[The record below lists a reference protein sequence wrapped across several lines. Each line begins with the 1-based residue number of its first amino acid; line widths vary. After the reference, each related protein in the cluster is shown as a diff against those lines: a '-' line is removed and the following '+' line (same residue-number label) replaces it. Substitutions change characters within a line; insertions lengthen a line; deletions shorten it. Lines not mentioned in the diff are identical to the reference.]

1 MLLLLFAGILRPCDQ
16 YPSEPGVLKPSS
28 SVSSNSRPL
37 SALSNGGVFMGNLRP
52 KSEVDESEPD
62 EEITNA
68 TTKVGT
74 QTIFYVQPGL
84 DLRGFWFLQ
93 KTVYLENLAS

>member
-1 MLLLLFAGILRPCDQ
+1 
-16 YPSEPGVLKPSS
+16 
-28 SVSSNSRPL
+28 
-37 SALSNGGVFMGNLRP
+37 MGNLRP

-74 QTIFYVQPGL
+74 QTIFYVQQGL
-84 DLRGFWFLQ
+84 ELRGFWFLEHHEVG
-93 KTVYLENLAS
+93 KNAKIRVI

>member
-1 MLLLLFAGILRPCDQ
+1 
-16 YPSEPGVLKPSS
+16 
-28 SVSSNSRPL
+28 
-37 SALSNGGVFMGNLRP
+37 MGNLRP

-74 QTIFYVQPGL
+74 KTIIVL
-84 DLRGFWFLQ
+84 DLGL
-93 KTVYLENLAS
+93 VDPIELSPLVC

>member
-1 MLLLLFAGILRPCDQ
+1 
-16 YPSEPGVLKPSS
+16 
-28 SVSSNSRPL
+28 
-37 SALSNGGVFMGNLRP
+37 MGNLRP

-84 DLRGFWFLQ
+84 QLRGFSFLEKISMGQ
-93 KTVYLENLAS
+93 SWNSGGAVPLSTEGWSSFTCS

>member
-1 MLLLLFAGILRPCDQ
+1 
-16 YPSEPGVLKPSS
+16 
-28 SVSSNSRPL
+28 
-37 SALSNGGVFMGNLRP
+37 MGNLRP

-74 QTIFYVQPGL
+74 KTIIVL
-84 DLRGFWFLQ
+84 DLGLVDPIELSLFVCRYLPKKTKIIYIYVKFLI
-93 KTVYLENLAS
+93 VLF

>member
-1 MLLLLFAGILRPCDQ
+1 MNGPLSNKFAFSGILRPCDQ

-28 SVSSNSRPL
+28 SVASSASNNRPL
-37 SALSNGGVFMGNLRP
+37 SSLSNGGVFMGNLRP

-68 TTKVGT
+68 TTKVGN
-74 QTIFYVQPGL
+74 I
-84 DLRGFWFLQ
+84 
-93 KTVYLENLAS
+93 